1 MREMTSR
8 GVVIFEDE
16 TRAANHLERLLA
28 KVAPN
33 MAVIA
38 KLETVRDGVK
48 YLQTNPEPELIFSDI
63 QLADGLSFEI
73 YKQVAIRCPIIFT
86 TAYDHYAIEA
96 FQTNGI
102 DYLLKPIEEERLRQA
117 IEKARHFS
125 PGLALEKLLSMNNPA
140 DGKAYK
146 SRFMVKV
153 GDKIRSVPVEEIL
166 VFYSQEKSSFIRT
179 SDSHTYC
186 IDYALDQLEPM
197 LDPKRYFRINRKYII
212 SIDACTNILAWTNSR
227 LRLKIDG
234 IDDTDIIVARE
245 RVVEFKMWLDR

>member
-1 MREMTSR
+1 MK
-8 GVVIFEDE
+8 IIILEDE

-28 KVAPN
+28 RVAPE
-33 MAVIA
+33 MTIVA
-38 KLETVRDGVK
+38 KLESVRDGVK
-48 YLQTNPEPELIFSDI
+48 YLQNNPEPELIFSDI

-73 YKQVAIRCPIIFT
+73 FKQVAVRCPIIFT

-125 PGLALEKLLSMNNPA
+125 PGLSLEKILSINKPSS
-140 DGKAYK
+140 GKAYK

-166 VFYSQEKSSFIRT
+166 VFYSQDKFSFIRT
-179 SDSHTYC
+179 SDAHTYC
-186 IDYALDQLEPM
+186 IDYALDQLEPI
-197 LDPKRYFRINRKYII
+197 LDPEKYFRINRKYIV
-212 SIDACTNILAWTNSR
+212 SIESCTNILAWTNSR

-234 IDDTDIIVARE
+234 IDDSEIIVARE

>member
-1 MREMTSR
+1 MKA
-8 GVVIFEDE
+8 IILEDE

-28 KVAPN
+28 KVAPEIT
-33 MAVIA
+33 VIS
-38 KLETVRDGVK
+38 KLESVRDGVK
-48 YLQTNPEPELIFSDI
+48 YLRNNPEPDLIFSDI

-73 YKQVAIRCPIIFT
+73 YNLVSVSCPIIFT

-117 IEKARHFS
+117 IGKAEHFS
-125 PGLALEKLLSMNNPA
+125 PGLALEKILSLNNPTSE
-140 DGKAYK
+140 KVYK

-153 GDKIRSVPVEEIL
+153 GDKIKSVPVEDIL
-166 VFYSQEKSSFIRT
+166 VFFSQEKASFIRT
-179 SDSHTYC
+179 TDAHTYC

-197 LDPKRYFRINRKYII
+197 LDPEKYFRINRKYIV
-212 SIDACTNILAWTNSR
+212 SIAACSNILAWTNSR

-234 IDDTDIIVARE
+234 IDDSDIIVARE
-245 RVVEFKMWLDR
+245 RVMEFKNWLDR

>member
-1 MREMTSR
+1 MK
-8 GVVIFEDE
+8 IIILEDE
-16 TRAANHLERLLA
+16 ARAANHLERLLD
-28 KVAPN
+28 KVAPT
-33 MAVIA
+33 MTVLT
-38 KLETVRDGVK
+38 KLESVRDGLK

-73 YKQVAIRCPIIFT
+73 FKKVAVSCPIIFT

-125 PGLALEKLLSMNNPA
+125 PGLALEKLLSIANPA
-140 DGKAYK
+140 SEKSYK

-153 GDKIRSVPVEEIL
+153 GDKIKSVPVEEIL
-166 VFYSQEKSSFIRT
+166 VFFSQEKASFIRT
-179 SDSHTYC
+179 SDAHTYC

-197 LDPKRYFRINRKYII
+197 LDAEKYFRINRKYIV
-212 SIDACTNILAWTNSR
+212 SIGACTNILAWTNSR

-234 IDDTDIIVARE
+234 IDDPDIIVARE
-245 RVVEFKMWLDR
+245 RVQEFKNWLDR